1 MPLHLPALT
10 TLVAILLY
18 VMTLFNV
25 ALARAKYKIA
35 APAVSGNPDFERVF
49 RVQMNTLEQLVA
61 FLPALWL
68 FALYVSPA
76 WASVIGAV
84 WIVGR
89 VFYAVAY
96 VRGRRQARAGGRD
109 RLRSARGPVGRRA
122 LGRGRRVVARMTGI
136 SARAGGAG

>member
-10 TLVAILLY
+10 TLVAVLLY
-18 VMTLFNV
+18 FTTLINV
-25 ALARAKYKIA
+25 AFARAKYKIA

-76 WASVIGAV
+76 WASVVGAV

-96 VRGRRQARAGGRD
+96 VQAAAR
-109 RLRSARGPVGRRA
+109 RGPGAVTGFAA
-122 LGRGRRVVARMTGI
+122 LGVLWVGALWGVVGALLRG
-136 SARAGGAG
+136 

>member
-1 MPLHLPALT
+1 MSLHLPALT
-10 TLVAILLY
+10 TLVAVLLY
-18 VMTLFNV
+18 VMTLANV
-25 ALARAKYKIA
+25 AFARAKYKIV
-35 APAVSGNPDFERVF
+35 APAVSGNPDFERIF

-76 WASVIGAV
+76 WSSVIGTV

-96 VRGRRQARAGGRD
+96 AQAADKRGPGSVTGFAALVVLWVGALWGVVGALVRG
-109 RLRSARGPVGRRA
+109 
-122 LGRGRRVVARMTGI
+122 
-136 SARAGGAG
+136 